1 MDYKLIIAIIAASLV
16 VIAYIP
22 YFKDIFA
29 RKTKPHLFT
38 WLIWGITQGTAIAAL
53 LHGGGKFGS
62 ISLIVGAILVFVVFL
77 LSFKYGTK
85 DITTSDRFILIS
97 SLLAIVVWWKLD
109 NPLAAV
115 LMISAI
121 DGMGYIPTVRKSFK
135 DPWSE
140 TLSFWG
146 IMTIICFLTIFANAE
161 YNLLTVTYL
170 LVLFIA
176 NLSVFL
182 LCFFRRRTIT
192 QLKKN

>member
-38 WLIWGITQGTAIAAL
+38 WLIWGITQGTAIAVL

-62 ISLIVGAILVFVVFL
+62 ISLIVGAVLVFIVFL
-77 LSFKYGTK
+77 LSFKYGTR
-85 DITTSDRFILIS
+85 DVTVSDKVVLALA
-97 SLLAIVVWWKLD
+97 LLAIVVWWKLD
-109 NPLAAV
+109 SPLVAV
-115 LMISAI
+115 LMVSAI
-121 DGMGYIPTVRKSFK
+121 DGMGYIPTIRKSFK

-146 IMTIICFLTIFANAE
+146 IMTIICLLTIFANAE

-176 NLSVFL
+176 NLFVFL
-182 LCFFRRRTIT
+182 LCTARRKVI
-192 QLKKN
+192 

>member
-85 DITTSDRFILIS
+85 DITTSDKFVLIS
-97 SLLAIVVWWKLD
+97 
-109 NPLAAV
+109 
-115 LMISAI
+115 
-121 DGMGYIPTVRKSFK
+121 
-135 DPWSE
+135 
-140 TLSFWG
+140 
-146 IMTIICFLTIFANAE
+146 
-161 YNLLTVTYL
+161 
-170 LVLFIA
+170 
-176 NLSVFL
+176 
-182 LCFFRRRTIT
+182 
-192 QLKKN
+192 